1 MVAEYRCFTLFDC
14 GFKFT
19 RLSTHVKDFAQF
31 AAALYQRILESL
43 KVSVVLTET
52 S

>member
-1 MVAEYRCFTLFDC
+1 MCKNRPSKAF
-14 GFKFT
+14 G
-19 RLSTHVKDFAQF
+19 LSTHVKDFAQF
-31 AAALYQRILESL
+31 AAALYQRMLERL